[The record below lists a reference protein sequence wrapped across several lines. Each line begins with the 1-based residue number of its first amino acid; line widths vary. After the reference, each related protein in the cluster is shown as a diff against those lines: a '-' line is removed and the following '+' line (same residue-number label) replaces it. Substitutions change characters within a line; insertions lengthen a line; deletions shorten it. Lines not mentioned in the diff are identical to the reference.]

1 MGRRIVQQAFLFLF
15 SGLGCIGASAQEKVL
30 SLENTLDIIR
40 KYHPVAKQSVL
51 LVDMAEANLQAS
63 RGAFD
68 PSFYT
73 RNERKTFDG
82 KNYYNYSNPEL
93 KIPTW
98 FGINV
103 KAGLENN
110 QGDKINPEITP
121 NRSTYVGVSFPVLK
135 GLLLDQ
141 RRAVLQQSKLMV
153 QKSKQEQLL
162 MINDLL
168 FDAADV
174 YWNWVS
180 AYQVYNILTSAVQF
194 NEKRFEFVKLAY
206 QSGDRAAIDTTEAL
220 SQLQTIQTI
229 QSQAW
234 AELQKQRL
242 YLSNFMW
249 NEAGDP
255 YELLPEISPDP
266 SWNLVEIVAYPM
278 PDLDQSISVAST
290 AHPKLIA
297 LGFKQKF
304 LEVDKRLRLQG
315 LLPTLDLKYNF
326 LNEGY
331 TTSKLFAQPLMENN
345 YRFGIQFGLPL
356 FQREARGEYRAAKI
370 KIADLDYTQQQTQL
384 QIVNKVKS
392 TYNELLA
399 TQSQVLLYQSNV
411 QNLQKLLKAEET
423 KFEIG
428 ESSMFLVNTR
438 ETKLLES
445 QQKLA
450 ELKAKFFTKIL
461 AIQWATGQVR

>member
-1 MGRRIVQQAFLFLF
+1 MGRKIVQHTLLFLF
-15 SGLGCIGASAQEKVL
+15 TGLGCIGVNAQEKVL
-30 SLENTLDIIR
+30 SLESTLDIIR
-40 KYHPVAKQSVL
+40 QYHPVAKQSGL

-82 KNYYNYSNPEL
+82 RNYYNYSNPEL

-121 NRSTYVGVSFPVLK
+121 NRSTYVGISFPVLK

-168 FDAADV
+168 FEAADV

-180 AYQVYNILTSAVQF
+180 AYQVYNVLTSAVTF
-194 NEKRFEFVKLAY
+194 NEKRFEFVKLSY

-220 SQLQTIQTI
+220 SQLQAIQTI

-242 YLSNFMW
+242 QLSNFMW
-249 NEAGDP
+249 NEAGEP
-255 YELLPEISPDP
+255 YELLPEVSPEP
-266 SWNLVEIVAYPM
+266 SWNMVQIGAYPM

-290 AHPKLIA
+290 LHPKLVG
-297 LGFKQKF
+297 LGFKQRV
-304 LEVDKRLRLQG
+304 LEVDKRLKFQG

-331 TTSKLFAQPLMENN
+331 TTSKLFTQPLMENN

-384 QIVNKVKS
+384 QIVNKVKA

-411 QNLQKLLKAEET
+411 QNLQKLLKAEEA

>member
-1 MGRRIVQQAFLFLF
+1 MRCNMKKLSLSIVLSLFCL
-15 SGLGCIGASAQEKVL
+15 SWATAQEKLL

-40 KYHPVAKQSVL
+40 KYHPVAKQSLL

-68 PSFYT
+68 PSFYS

-98 FGINV
+98 FGINL
-103 KAGLENN
+103 KAGFENN

-121 NRSTYVGVSFPVLK
+121 NQSTYVGISFPVLK

-153 QKSKQEQLL
+153 QKSKQDQLL
-162 MINDLL
+162 MVNDLL
-168 FDAADV
+168 FEAADV
-174 YWNWVS
+174 YWKWVT
-180 AYQVYNILTSAVQF
+180 AFQVYEVLTNAVAF

-220 SQLQTIQTI
+220 SQLQAIQTI

-249 NEAGDP
+249 NETGEP
-255 YELLPEISPDP
+255 YELLPNVAPEPT
-266 SWNLVEIVAYPM
+266 WNLVEINNYPL
-278 PDLDQSISVAST
+278 PNLEQSVTIAST
-290 AHPKLIA
+290 AHPKLVA
-297 LGFKQKF
+297 LDFKQRV
-304 LEVDKRLRLQG
+304 LEVDRRLKLQS

-331 TTSKLFAQPLMENN
+331 NSPKFFSQPLMENN

-356 FQREARGEYRAAKI
+356 FQREARGEYRASKI
-370 KIADLDYTQQQTQL
+370 KISDLDYTQQQTQL
-384 QIVNKVKS
+384 EITNKVKA
-392 TYNELLA
+392 TYNDLLA

-411 QNLQKLLKAEET
+411 KNLQRLLKVEEE
-423 KFEIG
+423 KFSLG

-450 ELKAKFFTKIL
+450 ELKAKFFTKLL
-461 AIQWATGQVR
+461 AVQWASGQIR

>member
-1 MGRRIVQQAFLFLF
+1 MRSNMKKLSLSILVTLLC
-15 SGLGCIGASAQEKVL
+15 LLYTSAQEKLL
-30 SLENTLDIIR
+30 SLESTLDIIR
-40 KYHPVAKQSVL
+40 KYHPVAKQSLL

-68 PSFYT
+68 PSFYS

-98 FGINV
+98 FGINL
-103 KAGLENN
+103 KAGFENN

-121 NRSTYVGVSFPVLK
+121 NQSTYVGVSFPVLK

-153 QKSKQEQLL
+153 QKSKQEQFL

-168 FDAADV
+168 FEAADV
-174 YWNWVS
+174 YWKWVN
-180 AYQVYNILTSAVQF
+180 AHQVYEMLTNAVSF
-194 NEKRFEFVKLAY
+194 NEKRFGFVKLAY

-220 SQLQTIQTI
+220 SQLQAIQTI

-249 NEAGDP
+249 NESGDP
-255 YELLPEISPDP
+255 YELLADVSPEPT
-266 SWNLVEIVAYPM
+266 WNLVDISNYPL
-278 PDLDQSISVAST
+278 PNLEQSITIAST
-290 AHPKLIA
+290 AHPKLVA
-297 LGFKQKF
+297 LDFKQRV
-304 LEVDKRLRLQG
+304 LEVDRRLKLQS

-331 TTSKLFAQPLMENN
+331 TTPKFFSQPLMENN

-356 FQREARGEYRAAKI
+356 FQREARGEYRVSKI
-370 KIADLDYTQQQTQL
+370 KISDLDYTQQQTQL
-384 QIVNKVKS
+384 EITNKVKA
-392 TYNELLA
+392 TYNDLLA
-399 TQSQVLLYQSNV
+399 TQQQVLLYQSNV
-411 QNLQKLLKAEET
+411 KNLQRLLKVEEE
-423 KFEIG
+423 KFSIG

-438 ETKLLES
+438 ETKLLEA

-450 ELKAKFFTKIL
+450 ELKSKFFTKLL
-461 AIQWATGQVR
+461 AVQWASGQIR

>member
-1 MGRRIVQQAFLFLF
+1 MGRKIVQHTLLFLF
-15 SGLGCIGASAQEKVL
+15 TGLGCIGVNAQEKVL
-30 SLENTLDIIR
+30 SLESTLDIIR
-40 KYHPVAKQSVL
+40 QYHPVAKQSGL

-82 KNYYNYSNPEL
+82 RNYYNYSNPEL

-121 NRSTYVGVSFPVLK
+121 NRSTYVGISFPVLK

-168 FDAADV
+168 FEAADV

-180 AYQVYNILTSAVQF
+180 AYQVYNVLTSAVTF
-194 NEKRFEFVKLAY
+194 NEKRFEFVKLSY

-220 SQLQTIQTI
+220 SQLQAIQTI

-242 YLSNFMW
+242 QLSNFMW
-249 NEAGDP
+249 NEAGEP
-255 YELLPEISPDP
+255 YELLPEVSPEP
-266 SWNLVEIVAYPM
+266 SWNMVQIGAYPM

-290 AHPKLIA
+290 LHPKLVG
-297 LGFKQKF
+297 LGFKQRV
-304 LEVDKRLRLQG
+304 LEVDKRLKFQG

-331 TTSKLFAQPLMENN
+331 TTSKLFTQPLMENN

-370 KIADLDYTQQQTQL
+370 KIVDLDYTQQQTQL
-384 QIVNKVKS
+384 QIVNKVKA

-411 QNLQKLLKAEET
+411 QNLQKLLKAEEA

>member
-1 MGRRIVQQAFLFLF
+1 MVSKIVQSIFLFLCC
-15 SGLGCIGASAQEKVL
+15 GLIPLSIQAQEKVL

-40 KYHPVAKQSVL
+40 KYHPVAKQSEL

-68 PSFYT
+68 PSFYS
-73 RNERKTFDG
+73 RNERKTFDS

-103 KAGLENN
+103 KAGFENN

-153 QKSKQEQLL
+153 QKSKQDQLL

-168 FDAADV
+168 FEAAEV
-174 YWNWVS
+174 YWKWVAAS
-180 AYQVYNILTSAVQF
+180 QVYNVLTNAVEF
-194 NEKRFEFVKLAY
+194 NQKRFEFVKLAY

-220 SQLQTIQTI
+220 SQLQAIQTI
-229 QSQAW
+229 QAQAW
-234 AELQKQRL
+234 AELQQQRL
-242 YLSNFMW
+242 FLSNFMW

-255 YELLPEISPDP
+255 YELLPDVKPDP
-266 SWNLVEIVAYPM
+266 SWNIVEINAYPL
-278 PDLDQSISVAST
+278 PDVDQSISIAST
-290 AHPKLIA
+290 AHPKLLG
-297 LGFKQKF
+297 LGFKQRV
-304 LEVDKRLRLQG
+304 LEVDKRLKFQG

-326 LNEGY
+326 LNQGY
-331 TTSKLFAQPLMENN
+331 STPKFFTQPLLENN

-370 KIADLDYTQQQTQL
+370 KLADLDYTQQQTQL
-384 QIVNKVKS
+384 QIVNKVKA
-392 TYNELLA
+392 TFNELLA
-399 TQSQVLLYQSNV
+399 LQSQVLLYQGNV
-411 QNLQKLLKAEET
+411 QNLQKLLKVEEA

-461 AIQWATGQVR
+461 AVQWASGQIR

>member
-1 MGRRIVQQAFLFLF
+1 MVSKILQSIFLFLCY
-15 SGLGCIGASAQEKVL
+15 GLIPLSIQAQEKVL

-40 KYHPVAKQSVL
+40 KYHPVAKQSDL

-68 PSFYT
+68 PSFYS
-73 RNERKTFDG
+73 RNERKTFDS

-103 KAGLENN
+103 KAGFENN

-153 QKSKQEQLL
+153 QKSKQDQLL

-168 FDAADV
+168 FEAAEV
-174 YWNWVS
+174 YWKWVAAS
-180 AYQVYNILTSAVQF
+180 QVYNVLTNAVEF
-194 NEKRFEFVKLAY
+194 NQKRFEFVKLAY

-220 SQLQTIQTI
+220 SQLQAIQTI
-229 QSQAW
+229 QAQAW
-234 AELQKQRL
+234 AELQQQRL
-242 YLSNFMW
+242 FLSNFMW

-255 YELLPEISPDP
+255 YELLPDVKPDP
-266 SWNLVEIVAYPM
+266 SWNIVEINVYPL
-278 PDLDQSISVAST
+278 PDVDQSISIAST
-290 AHPKLIA
+290 AHPKLVG
-297 LGFKQKF
+297 LGFKQRV
-304 LEVDKRLRLQG
+304 LEVDKRLKFQG

-326 LNEGY
+326 LNQGY
-331 TTSKLFAQPLMENN
+331 STPKFFTQPLLENN

-370 KIADLDYTQQQTQL
+370 KLADLDYTQQQTQL
-384 QIVNKVKS
+384 QIVNKVKA
-392 TYNELLA
+392 TFNELLA
-399 TQSQVLLYQSNV
+399 LQSQVLLYQGNV
-411 QNLQKLLKAEET
+411 QNLQKLLKVEEA

-461 AIQWATGQVR
+461 AVQWASGQIR

>member
-1 MGRRIVQQAFLFLF
+1 MRRRIVQQAFLFLF

>member
-1 MGRRIVQQAFLFLF
+1 MERKGKHSLLLILFTGLAFFN
-15 SGLGCIGASAQEKVL
+15 IQAQEKLL

-40 KYHPVAKQSVL
+40 KYHPVAKQAGL

-73 RNERKTFDG
+73 RNGTKTFDNQ
-82 KNYYNYSNPEL
+82 NYYNYSNPEL

-103 KAGLENN
+103 KAGFENN
-110 QGDKINPEITP
+110 QGVKINPELTP
-121 NRSTYVGVSFPVLK
+121 NRSTYLGVSFPVLK
-135 GLLLDQ
+135 GLLMDQ

-153 QKSKQEQLL
+153 QKSKQDQLL

-168 FDAADV
+168 FDAAET
-174 YWNWVS
+174 YWKWV
-180 AYQVYNILTSAVQF
+180 AANQVYEVLTNAVEF
-194 NEKRFEFVKLAY
+194 NKKRFEFVKLSY

-220 SQLQTIQTI
+220 SQLQAIQTI

-234 AELQKQRL
+234 AELQQQRL
-242 YLSNFMW
+242 FLSNFMW
-249 NEAGDP
+249 NEAGEP
-255 YELLPEISPDP
+255 YELIPEVKPDP
-266 SWNLVEIVAYPM
+266 SWNLVEVSNYPV

-290 AHPKLIA
+290 AHPKLLG
-297 LGFKQKF
+297 LGFKQRV
-304 LEVDKRLRLQG
+304 LEVEKKLKFQG

-331 TTSKLFAQPLMENN
+331 TTPKFFTQPLLENN

-384 QIVNKVKS
+384 QIVNKVKA
-392 TYNELLA
+392 TFNELLA
-399 TQSQVLLYQSNV
+399 FQAQVLLYQGNV
-411 QNLQKLLKAEET
+411 QNLQKLLKAEEA

-450 ELKAKFFTKIL
+450 ELKSKFFTKIL
-461 AIQWATGQVR
+461 AVQWASGQIR

>member
-1 MGRRIVQQAFLFLF
+1 MRRRIVQQAFLFLF
-15 SGLGCIGASAQEKVL
+15 SGLGCIDASAQEKVL

>member
-1 MGRRIVQQAFLFLF
+1 MGRRIVQQALLFLF

-51 LVDMAEANLQAS
+51 LVDMAEANLQTS

-121 NRSTYVGVSFPVLK
+121 NRSTYVGISFPVLK

-180 AYQVYNILTSAVQF
+180 AYQVYNVLTSAVQF
-194 NEKRFEFVKLAY
+194 NEKRFGFVKLAY

-266 SWNLVEIVAYPM
+266 SWNLVEIGAYPM

-370 KIADLDYTQQQTQL
+370 KLADLDYTQQQTQL

>member
-1 MGRRIVQQAFLFLF
+1 MVKSVAQILFVLF
-15 SGLGCIGASAQEKVL
+15 FSCLNCIKMQAQEKLL

-40 KYHPVAKQSVL
+40 KYHPVAKQSGL

-73 RNERKTFDG
+73 RNGRKTFDN

-103 KAGLENN
+103 NAGLENN
-110 QGDKINPEITP
+110 FGDKINPELTP
-121 NRSTYVGVSFPVLK
+121 NQSSYLGISFPVLK

-153 QKSKQEQLL
+153 QKSRQDQLL

-168 FDAADV
+168 FEAAEV
-174 YWNWVS
+174 YWKWVA
-180 AYQVYNILTSAVQF
+180 AYQIYDVLTTAVLF
-194 NEKRFEFVKLAY
+194 NQKRFDFVKLSY

-220 SQLQTIQTI
+220 SQLQAIQTI

-234 AELQKQRL
+234 AELQQQRL
-242 YLSNFMW
+242 LLSNFMW
-249 NEAGDP
+249 NEAGEA
-255 YELLPEISPDP
+255 YELLQDVKPDP
-266 SWNLVEIVAYPM
+266 SWNIVEISSYPT
-278 PDLDQSISVAST
+278 PDLDQSISVAAT
-290 AHPKLIA
+290 AHPKLIG
-297 LGFKQKF
+297 LGFKQRV
-304 LEVDKRLRLQG
+304 LEVEKKLKFQG

-326 LNEGY
+326 LNQGY
-331 TTSKLFAQPLMENN
+331 TTPKFFTQPLLENN

-384 QIVNKVKS
+384 QIINKVKA
-392 TYNELLA
+392 TYNDLLA
-399 TQSQVLLYQSNV
+399 LQSQVLLYQGNV
-411 QNLQKLLKAEET
+411 QNLQKLLKAEEA

-450 ELKAKFFTKIL
+450 ELKGKFFTKIL
-461 AIQWATGQVR
+461 AIQWASGQIR

>member
-1 MGRRIVQQAFLFLF
+1 MVSKLVQSLFLLFF
-15 SGLGCIGASAQEKVL
+15 SGLVSLGTQAQEKLL

-40 KYHPVAKQSVL
+40 NYHPVAKQSGL

-73 RNERKTFDG
+73 RNERKTFDN

-103 KAGLENN
+103 KAGFENN

-135 GLLLDQ
+135 GLLMDQ

-153 QKSKQEQLL
+153 QKSKQDQLL

-168 FDAADV
+168 FEAAEV
-174 YWNWVS
+174 YWKWV
-180 AYQVYNILTSAVQF
+180 AAHQVYNVLTNAVDF
-194 NEKRFEFVKLAY
+194 NKKRFEFVKLAY

-220 SQLQTIQTI
+220 SQLQAIQSI

-234 AELQKQRL
+234 ADLQQQRL
-242 YLSNFMW
+242 FLSNFMW

-255 YELLPEISPDP
+255 YELLPEVKPDP
-266 SWNLVEIVAYPM
+266 SWNIVEIKVYPL
-278 PDLDQSISVAST
+278 PDLDQTISVAST
-290 AHPKLIA
+290 AHPKLLG
-297 LGFKQKF
+297 LGFKQRV
-304 LEVDKRLRLQG
+304 LEVDKRLKFQG

-326 LNEGY
+326 LNQGY
-331 TTSKLFAQPLMENN
+331 TTPKFFTQPLMENN
-345 YRFGIQFGLPL
+345 YRFGVQFGLPL

-370 KIADLDYTQQQTQL
+370 KLADLDYTQQQTQL
-384 QIVNKVKS
+384 QIVNKVKAS
-392 TYNELLA
+392 FNELLA
-399 TQSQVLLYQSNV
+399 LQNQVLLYQGNV
-411 QNLQKLLKAEET
+411 QNLQKLLKVEET

-445 QQKLA
+445 EQKLA

-461 AIQWATGQVR
+461 AIQWASGQIR

>member
-1 MGRRIVQQAFLFLF
+1 MGRKIVQHTLLFLF
-15 SGLGCIGASAQEKVL
+15 IGLGYFGANAQEKVL
-30 SLENTLDIIR
+30 SLEGTLDIIR
-40 KYHPVAKQSVL
+40 QYHPVAKQSVL

-82 KNYYNYSNPEL
+82 KTYYNYSNPEL

-121 NRSTYVGVSFPVLK
+121 NRSTYVGISFPVLK

-168 FDAADV
+168 FEAADV
-174 YWNWVS
+174 YWKWVS
-180 AYQVYNILTSAVQF
+180 AYQVYNVLTSAVAF

-220 SQLQTIQTI
+220 SQLQAIQTI

-242 YLSNFMW
+242 QLSNFMW
-249 NEAGDP
+249 NEAGEP
-255 YELLPEISPDP
+255 YELLPEVSPEP
-266 SWNLVEIVAYPM
+266 SWNIVQISSYPM

-290 AHPKLIA
+290 LHPKLVG
-297 LGFKQKF
+297 LGFKQRV
-304 LEVDKRLRLQG
+304 LEVDKRLKFQG

-331 TTSKLFAQPLMENN
+331 TTSKLFTQPLLENN

-384 QIVNKVKS
+384 QIVNKVKA

-399 TQSQVLLYQSNV
+399 IQSQVLLYQSNV

>member
-1 MGRRIVQQAFLFLF
+1 MQCNMVKSIFSILLFHLCLSWAF
-15 SGLGCIGASAQEKVL
+15 AQEKVL
-30 SLENTLDIIR
+30 SLENTLDIVR
-40 KYHPVAKQSVL
+40 QFHPVAKQSLL
-51 LVDMAEANLQAS
+51 LVDFAEANLQAS

-68 PSFYT
+68 PSFYS

-103 KAGLENN
+103 KAGFENN

-141 RRAVLQQSKLMV
+141 RRAMLQQSKLMV

-162 MINDLL
+162 MVNDLL
-168 FDAADV
+168 FEAADV
-174 YWNWVS
+174 YWKWVS
-180 AYQVYNILTSAVQF
+180 AFQVYNVLTNAVAF

-220 SQLQTIQTI
+220 SQLQAIQTI

-249 NEAGDP
+249 NEVGSP
-255 YELLPEISPDP
+255 YELMPEVSPEP
-266 SWNLVEIVAYPM
+266 SWNLVEITNYPM
-278 PDLDQSISVAST
+278 PNLDQAVTVAST
-290 AHPKLIA
+290 AHPKLVA
-297 LGFKQKF
+297 LDFKQSV
-304 LEVDKRLRLQG
+304 LEVDKRLRFQG

-326 LNEGY
+326 LNQGY
-331 TTSKLFAQPLMENN
+331 NTPKFFTQPLMENN

-370 KIADLDYTQQQTQL
+370 KITDLSYTQQQTQL
-384 QIVNKVKS
+384 EIINKVKA
-392 TYNELLA
+392 TYNDLLA

-411 QNLQKLLKAEET
+411 NNLQRLLRAEEE
-423 KFEIG
+423 KFSLG

-445 QQKLA
+445 KQKLA
-450 ELKAKFFTKIL
+450 ELKSKFFTKLL
-461 AIQWATGQVR
+461 AVQWASGQIR

>member
-1 MGRRIVQQAFLFLF
+1 MVSKLVQSLFLLFF
-15 SGLGCIGASAQEKVL
+15 SGLVSLSTQAQEKLL

-40 KYHPVAKQSVL
+40 NYHPVAKQSGL

-73 RNERKTFDG
+73 RNERKTFDN

-103 KAGLENN
+103 KAGFENN

-135 GLLLDQ
+135 GLLMDQ

-153 QKSKQEQLL
+153 QKSKQDQLL

-168 FDAADV
+168 FEAAEV
-174 YWNWVS
+174 YWKWV
-180 AYQVYNILTSAVQF
+180 AAHQVYNVLTNAVDF
-194 NEKRFEFVKLAY
+194 NKKRFEFVKLAY

-220 SQLQTIQTI
+220 SQLQAIQSI

-234 AELQKQRL
+234 ADLQQQRL
-242 YLSNFMW
+242 FLSNFMW

-255 YELLPEISPDP
+255 YELLPEVKPDP
-266 SWNLVEIVAYPM
+266 SWNIVEIKVYPL
-278 PDLDQSISVAST
+278 PDLDQTISVAST
-290 AHPKLIA
+290 AHPKLLG
-297 LGFKQKF
+297 LGFKQRV
-304 LEVDKRLRLQG
+304 LEVDKRLKFQG

-326 LNEGY
+326 LNQGY
-331 TTSKLFAQPLMENN
+331 TTPKFFTQPLMENN
-345 YRFGIQFGLPL
+345 YRFGVQFGLPL

-370 KIADLDYTQQQTQL
+370 KLADLDYTQQQTQL
-384 QIVNKVKS
+384 QIVNKVKAS
-392 TYNELLA
+392 FNELLA
-399 TQSQVLLYQSNV
+399 LQNQVLLYQGNV
-411 QNLQKLLKAEET
+411 QNLQKLLKVEET

-445 QQKLA
+445 EQKLA

-461 AIQWATGQVR
+461 AIQWASGQIR

>member
-1 MGRRIVQQAFLFLF
+1 MVSKIVQSIFLFLLC
-15 SGLGCIGASAQEKVL
+15 SLTTLPVQAQEKFL

-40 KYHPVAKQSVL
+40 NYHPVAKQSSL

-68 PSFYT
+68 PSFYS
-73 RNERKTFDG
+73 RNERKTFDN

-153 QKSKQEQLL
+153 QKSKQDQLL

-168 FDAADV
+168 FEAAEV
-174 YWNWVS
+174 YWKWV
-180 AYQVYNILTSAVQF
+180 AANQVYNVLTNAVEF
-194 NEKRFEFVKLAY
+194 NQKRFEFVKLAY

-220 SQLQTIQTI
+220 SQLQAIQTI
-229 QSQAW
+229 QAQAW
-234 AELQKQRL
+234 AELQQQRL
-242 YLSNFMW
+242 FLSNFMW

-255 YELLPEISPDP
+255 YELLPEVKPDP
-266 SWNLVEIVAYPM
+266 SWNIVEINVYPL
-278 PDLDQSISVAST
+278 PDVDQSISIAST
-290 AHPKLIA
+290 AHPKLLG
-297 LGFKQKF
+297 LGFKQRV
-304 LEVDKRLRLQG
+304 LEVDKRLKFQG

-326 LNEGY
+326 LNQGY
-331 TTSKLFAQPLMENN
+331 ATPKFFTQPLLENN
-345 YRFGIQFGLPL
+345 YRYGIQFGLPL

-370 KIADLDYTQQQTQL
+370 KLADLDYTQQQTQL
-384 QIVNKVKS
+384 QIVNKVKA
-392 TYNELLA
+392 TFNELLA
-399 TQSQVLLYQSNV
+399 LQSQVLLYQGNV
-411 QNLQKLLKAEET
+411 QNLQKLLKAEEA

-461 AIQWATGQVR
+461 AVQWASGQIR

>member
-1 MGRRIVQQAFLFLF
+1 
-15 SGLGCIGASAQEKVL
+15 
-30 SLENTLDIIR
+30 
-40 KYHPVAKQSVL
+40 
-51 LVDMAEANLQAS
+51 
-63 RGAFD
+63 
-68 PSFYT
+68 
-73 RNERKTFDG
+73 
-82 KNYYNYSNPEL
+82 
-93 KIPTW
+93 
-98 FGINV
+98 
-103 KAGLENN
+103 
-110 QGDKINPEITP
+110 
-121 NRSTYVGVSFPVLK
+121 
-135 GLLLDQ
+135 
-141 RRAVLQQSKLMV
+141 
-153 QKSKQEQLL
+153 
-162 MINDLL
+162 
-168 FDAADV
+168 
-174 YWNWVS
+174 
-180 AYQVYNILTSAVQF
+180 
-194 NEKRFEFVKLAY
+194 
-206 QSGDRAAIDTTEAL
+206 
-220 SQLQTIQTI
+220 
-229 QSQAW
+229 
-234 AELQKQRL
+234 
-242 YLSNFMW
+242 MW

-266 SWNLVEIVAYPM
+266 SWNLVEIVTYPM
-278 PDLDQSISVAST
+278 PDIDQSISVAST

>member
-1 MGRRIVQQAFLFLF
+1 MQCNMKKLSLSIVLTLICL
-15 SGLGCIGASAQEKVL
+15 SWSTAQEKQL
-30 SLENTLDIIR
+30 SLENVLDIIR
-40 KYHPVAKQSVL
+40 KYHPVVKQSVL

-68 PSFYT
+68 PSFYS

-82 KNYYNYSNPEL
+82 KNYYNYTNPEL

-98 FGINV
+98 FGINL
-103 KAGLENN
+103 KAGFENN

-121 NRSTYVGVSFPVLK
+121 NQSTYVGISFPVLK

-153 QKSKQEQLL
+153 QKSKQDQL
-162 MINDLL
+162 MAINDLL
-168 FDAADV
+168 FEAADI
-174 YWNWVS
+174 YWKWVTTH
-180 AYQVYNILTSAVQF
+180 QVYEVLTNAVAF
-194 NEKRFEFVKLAY
+194 NVKRFEFVKLAY

-220 SQLQTIQTI
+220 SQLQAIQTI

-242 YLSNFMW
+242 LLSNFMW
-249 NEAGDP
+249 NETGDP
-255 YELLPEISPDP
+255 YELMPEVSPEP
-266 SWNLVEIVAYPM
+266 SWNSVDLTNYPM
-278 PDLDQSISVAST
+278 PSLEEAVSVAAT
-290 AHPKLIA
+290 AHPKLVA
-297 LGFKQKF
+297 LDFKQRV
-304 LEVDKRLRLQG
+304 LEVDKRLKFQG

-326 LNEGY
+326 LNQGY
-331 TTSKLFAQPLMENN
+331 NTPKIFTQSLMENN

-370 KIADLDYTQQQTQL
+370 NITNLDYTQKKTQL
-384 QIVNKVKS
+384 EITNKVKA
-392 TYNELLA
+392 TYNDLFA

-411 QNLQKLLKAEET
+411 KNLQRLLKVEEE
-423 KFEIG
+423 KFSLG
-428 ESSMFLVNTR
+428 ESSMFLVNSR

-450 ELKAKFFTKIL
+450 EFKAKFFTKLL
-461 AIQWATGQVR
+461 AVQWASGQIR

>member
-1 MGRRIVQQAFLFLF
+1 MRHSMKKLSLSILITLLCL
-15 SGLGCIGASAQEKVL
+15 SCASAQEKLL
-30 SLENTLDIIR
+30 SLESTLDIIR
-40 KYHPVAKQSVL
+40 KYHPVAKQSLL

-68 PSFYT
+68 PSFYS

-98 FGINV
+98 FGINL
-103 KAGLENN
+103 KAGFENN

-121 NRSTYVGVSFPVLK
+121 NQSTYVGVSFPVLK

-153 QKSKQEQLL
+153 QKSKQEQFL

-168 FDAADV
+168 FEAADV
-174 YWNWVS
+174 YWKWVN
-180 AYQVYNILTSAVQF
+180 AHQVYEMLTNAVSF
-194 NEKRFEFVKLAY
+194 NEKRFGFVKLAY

-220 SQLQTIQTI
+220 SQLQAIQTI

-249 NEAGDP
+249 NESGDP
-255 YELLPEISPDP
+255 YELLADVSPEPT
-266 SWNLVEIVAYPM
+266 WNLVDISNYPL
-278 PDLDQSISVAST
+278 PNLEQSITIAST
-290 AHPKLIA
+290 AHPKLVA
-297 LGFKQKF
+297 LDFKQRV
-304 LEVDKRLRLQG
+304 LEVDRRLKLQS

-331 TTSKLFAQPLMENN
+331 TTPKFFSQPLMENN

-356 FQREARGEYRAAKI
+356 FQREARGEYRVSKI
-370 KIADLDYTQQQTQL
+370 KISDLDYTQQQTQL
-384 QIVNKVKS
+384 EITNKVKA
-392 TYNELLA
+392 TYNDLLA
-399 TQSQVLLYQSNV
+399 TQQQVLLYQSNV
-411 QNLQKLLKAEET
+411 KNLQRLLKVEEE
-423 KFEIG
+423 KFSIG

-438 ETKLLES
+438 ETKLLEA

-450 ELKAKFFTKIL
+450 ELKSKFFTKLL
-461 AIQWATGQVR
+461 AVQWASGQIR

>member
-1 MGRRIVQQAFLFLF
+1 MERKSKQSLLLILF
-15 SGLGCIGASAQEKVL
+15 SGLVFFDIQAQEKLL

-40 KYHPVAKQSVL
+40 KYHPVAKQAGL

-73 RNERKTFDG
+73 RNGTKTFDN

-103 KAGLENN
+103 KAGFENN
-110 QGDKINPEITP
+110 QGENINPELTP
-121 NRSTYVGVSFPVLK
+121 NRSTYLGVSFPVLK
-135 GLLLDQ
+135 GLLMDQ

-153 QKSKQEQLL
+153 QKSKQDQLL

-168 FDAADV
+168 FEAAET
-174 YWNWVS
+174 YWKWV
-180 AYQVYNILTSAVQF
+180 AANQVYDVLTNAVIF
-194 NEKRFEFVKLAY
+194 NQKRFEFVKLAY

-220 SQLQTIQTI
+220 SQLQAIQTI

-234 AELQKQRL
+234 AELQQQRL
-242 YLSNFMW
+242 FLSNFMW
-249 NEAGDP
+249 NEAGEP
-255 YELLPEISPDP
+255 YELIPEVKPDP
-266 SWNLVEIVAYPM
+266 SWNLVEVSNYPV
-278 PDLDQSISVAST
+278 PDLDQSISVAAT
-290 AHPKLIA
+290 AHPKL
-297 LGFKQKF
+297 LGIGFNQRV
-304 LEVDKRLRLQG
+304 LEVERKLKFQG

-326 LNEGY
+326 LNGGY
-331 TTSKLFAQPLMENN
+331 TTPKFFTQPLLENN

-384 QIVNKVKS
+384 QIVNKVKA
-392 TYNELLA
+392 TFNELLA
-399 TQSQVLLYQSNV
+399 FQTQVLLYQGNV
-411 QNLQKLLKAEET
+411 QNLQKLLKAEEV

-428 ESSMFLVNTR
+428 ESSMFLVNSR

-461 AIQWATGQVR
+461 AVQWASGQIR

>member
-1 MGRRIVQQAFLFLF
+1 MGRRIVQQALLFLF
-15 SGLGCIGASAQEKVL
+15 GGLGCIGTNAQEKVL

-51 LVDMAEANLQAS
+51 LVDMADANLQAS

-180 AYQVYNILTSAVQF
+180 AYQVYNVLTSAVQF
-194 NEKRFEFVKLAY
+194 NEKRFGFVKLAY

-220 SQLQTIQTI
+220 SQLQAIQTI

-255 YELLPEISPDP
+255 YEILPEVSPDP
-266 SWNLVEIVAYPM
+266 SWNLVEIGVYPM

-297 LGFKQKF
+297 LGFKQKV

-370 KIADLDYTQQQTQL
+370 KLADLDYTQQQTQL

>member
-1 MGRRIVQQAFLFLF
+1 MRCYMGKTFYAIVVFVSSF
-15 SGLGCIGASAQEKVL
+15 SWVFAQEKVL

-40 KYHPVAKQSVL
+40 QYHPVAKQSIL

-68 PSFYT
+68 PSFYS

-82 KNYYNYSNPEL
+82 RNYYNYSNPEL

-103 KAGLENN
+103 KAGFENN

-153 QKSKQEQLL
+153 QKSRQEQLL

-168 FDAADV
+168 FEAADV
-174 YWNWVS
+174 YWKWVS
-180 AYQVYNILTSAVQF
+180 AYQIYIVLTNAVSI

-220 SQLQTIQTI
+220 SQLQAIQTT

-242 YLSNFMW
+242 YLSNYMW
-249 NEAGDP
+249 SESGDP
-255 YELLPEISPDP
+255 YELLEDVTPEPA
-266 SWNLVEIVAYPM
+266 WNMVEIRSYPM
-278 PDLDQSISVAST
+278 PDLDQTVTVAST
-290 AHPKLIA
+290 LHPKLLA
-297 LGFKQKF
+297 LNFKQSV
-304 LEVDKRLRLQG
+304 LEVERRLKFQS

-326 LNEGY
+326 LNQGY
-331 TTSKLFAQPLMENN
+331 TTPKFFTQPLLENN

-370 KIADLDYTQQQTQL
+370 KITDLGYTQQQTQL
-384 QIVNKVKS
+384 EIINKVKA
-392 TYNELLA
+392 TYNDLLA
-399 TQSQVLLYQSNV
+399 TQAQVLLYQSNV
-411 QNLQKLLKAEET
+411 NNLQRLLKAEEE
-423 KFEIG
+423 KFSIG
-428 ESSMFLVNTR
+428 ESSMFLVNSR

-450 ELKAKFFTKIL
+450 ELKAKFYTKIL
-461 AIQWATGQVR
+461 AVQWASGQVR

>member
-1 MGRRIVQQAFLFLF
+1 LFLF
-15 SGLGCIGASAQEKVL
+15 TSLGYFGANAQEKVL

-180 AYQVYNILTSAVQF
+180 AYQVYNILTSTVQF

-206 QSGDRAAIDTTEAL
+206 LSGDRAAIDTTEAL
-220 SQLQTIQTI
+220 SQLQAIQTI

-249 NEAGDP
+249 NEAGSP
-255 YELLPEISPDP
+255 YELMPEVSPEP
-266 SWNLVEIVAYPM
+266 SWNLVEITNYAG
-278 PDLDQSISVAST
+278 
-290 AHPKLIA
+290 
-297 LGFKQKF
+297 LGW
-304 LEVDKRLRLQG
+304 EYVDG
-315 LLPTLDLKYNF
+315 NCFYITPEPT
-326 LNEGY
+326 E
-331 TTSKLFAQPLMENN
+331 PE
-345 YRFGIQFGLPL
+345 
-356 FQREARGEYRAAKI
+356 
-370 KIADLDYTQQQTQL
+370 
-384 QIVNKVKS
+384 
-392 TYNELLA
+392 
-399 TQSQVLLYQSNV
+399 
-411 QNLQKLLKAEET
+411 
-423 KFEIG
+423 
-428 ESSMFLVNTR
+428 
-438 ETKLLES
+438 
-445 QQKLA
+445 
-450 ELKAKFFTKIL
+450 
-461 AIQWATGQVR
+461 

>member
-1 MGRRIVQQAFLFLF
+1 MGRRIVQQALLFLF

-51 LVDMAEANLQAS
+51 LVDMAEANLQTS

-121 NRSTYVGVSFPVLK
+121 NRSTYVGISFPVLK

-180 AYQVYNILTSAVQF
+180 AYQVYNVLTSAVQF
-194 NEKRFEFVKLAY
+194 NEKRFGFVKLAY

-220 SQLQTIQTI
+220 SQLQAIQTI

-234 AELQKQRL
+234 AELQKPRL

-266 SWNLVEIVAYPM
+266 SWNLVEIGAYPM

-370 KIADLDYTQQQTQL
+370 KLADLDYTQQQTQL

>member
-1 MGRRIVQQAFLFLF
+1 MGSTLIKSAYIVCFSLIYFL
-15 SGLGCIGASAQEKVL
+15 SSNAQEKVL

-40 KYHPVAKQSVL
+40 KYHPVAKQSL
-51 LVDMAEANLQAS
+51 LVVDMAEANLQAS

-68 PSFYT
+68 PSFYS

-103 KAGLENN
+103 KAGFENN

-121 NRSTYVGVSFPVLK
+121 NRSTYVGVTFPVLK

-153 QKSKQEQLL
+153 QKSRQEQLL

-174 YWNWVS
+174 YWKWVS
-180 AYQVYNILTSAVQF
+180 AFQVYNVLTEAVAF
-194 NEKRFEFVKLAY
+194 NEKRFQFVKLSY

-220 SQLQTIQTI
+220 SQLQAIQTI

-249 NEAGDP
+249 NEGGEA
-255 YELLPEISPDP
+255 YELGTDITPDP
-266 SWNLVEIVAYPM
+266 SWNLVEVKNYPM
-278 PDLDQSISVAST
+278 PDLDQSVTIAST
-290 AHPKLIA
+290 VHPKLVA
-297 LGFKQKF
+297 LGFKQRV
-304 LEVDKRLRLQG
+304 LEVDKRLKLQG

-326 LNEGY
+326 LNQGY
-331 TTSKLFAQPLMENN
+331 TTPKFFTQPLMENN
-345 YRFGIQFGLPL
+345 YRFGVQFGLPL

-370 KIADLDYTQQQTQL
+370 KLTDIDYTQQQTQL
-384 QIVNKVKS
+384 EIVNKVKAS
-392 TYNELLA
+392 YNDLLA
-399 TQSQVLLYQSNV
+399 TQAQVLLYQSNV
-411 QNLQKLLKAEET
+411 KNLQQLLKAEEE
-423 KFEIG
+423 KFSIG
-428 ESSMFLVNTR
+428 ESSMFLVNSR

-461 AIQWATGQVR
+461 AVQWASGQIR

>member
-1 MGRRIVQQAFLFLF
+1 MRCNMKILSLSIVFSLFCL
-15 SGLGCIGASAQEKVL
+15 SWATAQENQL

-40 KYHPVAKQSVL
+40 KYHPVAKQSLL

-68 PSFYT
+68 PSFYS

-82 KNYYNYSNPEL
+82 KNYYNYTNPEL

-98 FGINV
+98 FGINL
-103 KAGLENN
+103 KAGFENN

-121 NRSTYVGVSFPVLK
+121 NQSTYVGISFPVLK

-141 RRAVLQQSKLMV
+141 RRAMLQQSKLIV
-153 QKSKQEQLL
+153 QKSRQEQLL
-162 MINDLL
+162 MVNDLL
-168 FDAADV
+168 FEAADV
-174 YWNWVS
+174 YWKWVS
-180 AYQVYNILTSAVQF
+180 AYQVYNVLTNAVAF
-194 NEKRFEFVKLAY
+194 NEKRFEFVKLSY

-220 SQLQTIQTI
+220 SQLQAIQTI

-255 YELLPEISPDP
+255 YELMSEVSPEP
-266 SWNLVEIVAYPM
+266 SWNLVEITNYPM
-278 PDLDQSISVAST
+278 PNLDQAISVAST
-290 AHPKLIA
+290 GHPKLVA
-297 LGFKQKF
+297 LDFKQRV
-304 LEVDKRLRLQG
+304 LEVDKRLKFQG

-326 LNEGY
+326 LNQGY
-331 TTSKLFAQPLMENN
+331 NTPKFFTQPLMENN

-370 KIADLDYTQQQTQL
+370 KITDLGYTQQQTQL
-384 QIVNKVKS
+384 EIINKVKA
-392 TYNELLA
+392 TFNDLLA

-411 QNLQKLLKAEET
+411 NNLQRLLRVEEE
-423 KFEIG
+423 KFSIG
-428 ESSMFLVNTR
+428 ESSMFLVNSR

-450 ELKAKFFTKIL
+450 ELKSKFFTKLL
-461 AIQWATGQVR
+461 AVQWASGQIR

>member
-1 MGRRIVQQAFLFLF
+1 LFLF

>member
-1 MGRRIVQQAFLFLF
+1 MKKYSLSIVVSLLCLSWAT
-15 SGLGCIGASAQEKVL
+15 AQEKLL

-40 KYHPVAKQSVL
+40 KYHPVAKQSLL

-68 PSFYT
+68 PSFYS

-82 KNYYNYSNPEL
+82 KNYYNYTNPEL

-98 FGINV
+98 FGINL
-103 KAGLENN
+103 KAGFENN

-121 NRSTYVGVSFPVLK
+121 NRSTYVGISFPVLK

-168 FDAADV
+168 FEAADV
-174 YWNWVS
+174 YWKWVS
-180 AYQVYNILTSAVQF
+180 AHQVYEVLTNAVAF

-220 SQLQTIQTI
+220 SQLQAIQTI

-249 NEAGDP
+249 NETGGP
-255 YELLPEISPDP
+255 YELLSNVTPEPT
-266 SWNLVEIVAYPM
+266 WNLVEINNYPL
-278 PDLDQSISVAST
+278 PNLEQSVTIAST
-290 AHPKLIA
+290 AHPKLVA
-297 LGFKQKF
+297 LDVKQRV
-304 LEVDKRLRLQG
+304 LEVDRRLKLQN

-331 TTSKLFAQPLMENN
+331 SSPKFFSQPLMENN
-345 YRFGIQFGLPL
+345 YKFGIQFGLPL
-356 FQREARGEYRAAKI
+356 FQREARGEYRASKI
-370 KIADLDYTQQQTQL
+370 KISDLDYTQQQTQL
-384 QIVNKVKS
+384 EITNKVKA
-392 TYNELLA
+392 TYNDLLA
-399 TQSQVLLYQSNV
+399 TQSQVILYQSNV
-411 QNLQKLLKAEET
+411 RNLQRLLKVEEE
-423 KFEIG
+423 KFSLG

-450 ELKAKFFTKIL
+450 ELKAKFFTKLL
-461 AIQWATGQVR
+461 AVQWASGQIR